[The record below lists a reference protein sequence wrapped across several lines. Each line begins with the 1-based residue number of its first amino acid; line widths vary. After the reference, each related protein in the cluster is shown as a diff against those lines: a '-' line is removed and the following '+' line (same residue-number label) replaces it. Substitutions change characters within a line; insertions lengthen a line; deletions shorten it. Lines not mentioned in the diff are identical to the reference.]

1 MVRAQPPQ
9 RLPRHTLSGILQVRG
24 LKGKSERTEISQ
36 IPSCRALA
44 GQCGRGGREST
55 ETSKT
60 SSCKGTN
67 RSEWLMRNVRHAKL
81 KVRHVF

>member
-55 ETSKT
+55 

-67 RSEWLMRNVRHAKL
+67 RSEWLIRNVRHAKL